1 MGKDN
6 TRGTDLLFS
15 WPFKGD
21 KCRKQKK
28 TRKARWRQPIGYSFM
43 HQSLHEATQN
53 AQPTLHKDKD
63 MHTPKR
69 MRSKHHTDCKY
80 EFDITRDLTA
90 DVRFNY

>member
-1 MGKDN
+1 
-6 TRGTDLLFS
+6 
-15 WPFKGD
+15 
-21 KCRKQKK
+21 
-28 TRKARWRQPIGYSFM
+28 M